1 MKKNRYNIFY
11 NKFFLKKKFSNIDFD
26 VKEIFKNSIKKN
38 DILKKYSTS
47 IEEYNSILNL
57 NKYRISSNLKKNIFL
72 YKLVF
77 SEGFISNAS
86 LFRND
91 LINKYSKESFRTFD
105 QFIFN
110 LKCQIENCDLE
121 NAYNLTN
128 KKNLKLLFS
137 LKYHL
142 SNPFIKNINLFLYKL
157 INNKHKNFL
166 DLRVIKNQNNEEI
179 FYKLLKN
186 KRIAIV
192 GPGNSKINNCNEI
205 DKYDLIV
212 RINTFHDYTQEE
224 KKIYGSKT
232 DIIYFNG
239 DKFTELEKK
248 GINKFQKDKFICT
261 RKNFSNLFK
270 ETNIRSTKKLDI
282 NLIGSNGFLQDILM
296 DLVHYDYKEV
306 KIFNFDF
313 YLSKNIYTKNYSNL
327 NKDMTTN
334 PFLVHS
340 KLDLFGN
347 INFVRLLV
355 KYNLIN
361 VDENIKEIIKMNN
374 LEISNLFNKIYKII
388 K

>member
-11 NKFFLKKKFSNIDFD
+11 NKFFLKKKFTNIDFD

>member
-11 NKFFLKKKFSNIDFD
+11 NKFFLKKKFNNIDYD

-38 DILKKYSTS
+38 EILKKYSSS

-57 NKYRISSNLKKNIFL
+57 NKFKISSNLKKNIFL
-72 YKLVF
+72 YKLLF

-86 LFRND
+86 FMRND
-91 LINKYSKESFRTFD
+91 LINKYSKKNFKTFN
-105 QFIFN
+105 QFIFY
-110 LKCQIENCDLE
+110 LKCQIDNYDLE

-128 KKNLKLLFS
+128 KKKFNLLFS

-142 SNPFIKNINLFLYKL
+142 SYPFIKNINLFLYKL

-166 DLRVIKNQNNEEI
+166 DLGVIKNENNEDN
-179 FYKLLKN
+179 FYNLIKN

-192 GPGNSKINNCNEI
+192 GPGNSPTNHCNEI
-205 DKYDLIV
+205 DKYDLVV
-212 RINTFHDYTQEE
+212 RINTFVDHTKEE
-224 KKIYGSKT
+224 KKIFGSKT

-239 DKFTELEKK
+239 DKFKELEKK

-261 RKNFSNLFK
+261 RINFSNLFK
-270 ETNIRSTKKLDI
+270 EKNIRSTKKLDI

-296 DLVHYDYKEV
+296 DLVHYEYKEI

-313 YLSKNIYTKNYSNL
+313 YLSKKIYTKNYSGINT
-327 NKDMTTN
+327 DMTTN
-334 PFLVHS
+334 PFLTHS

-347 INFVRLLV
+347 INFVRLLN
-355 KYNLIN
+355 KYNLLN
-361 VDENIKEIIKMNN
+361 VDENIKEIIDMNN
-374 LEISNLFNKIYKII
+374 LEISNLFYEIYKNN
-388 K
+388 